1 MTQIVRILPVVILA
15 LAVLLPAGLCP
26 AAAEDTGASPADAVI
41 PAAAVFHAAKSPCP
55 VYNIEA
61 RLDAARKVMHAAQ
74 TVTWVN
80 PGPSPVEELVFHI
93 YPNRR
98 YSKEEQDFM
107 CRFGGY
113 FKVNPYP
120 AGFPGRAMD
129 IAGVEINGRALA
141 HEISGEDR
149 TLLKV
154 RLPAPLAAGEAVTV
168 AMRYTLYLPH
178 AYGRYGWHDNI
189 IKLSRWYPALA
200 VYQDGQWNT
209 APFFPFHRPF
219 FSESARYD
227 VSLEVA
233 KEYTVIH
240 TGRERG
246 EEAAGANKKLFF
258 TTELP
263 AREFTLAM
271 SPDFRLAEDTAD
283 GITIRSYYL
292 PGREAAARLALADAR
307 DLMRYY
313 SGLFGPLPD
322 TEFSIAPV
330 HLGYG
335 GEQMGNMIFLDTRV
349 YDLPGFLHRYFDFL
363 VAHEAGHL
371 WFYNLVGMDEF
382 SQMWLEEGVN
392 SYFISEHLASKY
404 GEDAQVPDYPAW
416 MGGLEGVLPRLTFK
430 KTRDFRYRMLA
441 RSGIDHPVVDNLS
454 GFQEPSSIFSLTYGK
469 GSRVVVMLRY
479 YLGEEKFAKVFKRV
493 FQEYRFA
500 NLKME
505 DFIRIC
511 EEESGRPLRW
521 FFEEWLYKS
530 GRMDPAVVRA
540 GGRSVTLRN
549 RGGVQSPVPVEV
561 TLTDGSRETFVWDM
575 ARVEETITLDGAAAV
590 KSAAIDPDGIFL
602 DVDRVNNHWP
612 RKFNFKPVPFYWG
625 LYDIPLFLPDDGY
638 NIVVGPDMADS
649 GIGVKASLQ
658 KPYDWITYAG
668 TSYEFGEQLHHSRFG
683 VQRRHVFSTM
693 ASAGFELA
701 NVHDLDDGAEDL
713 ASGKLYLRQE
723 LWPAAYGLLEDND
736 HWTLYLVRNQRLSGR
751 HDMTVPQEEDRQRD
765 YSRREEAIVG
775 AALHINR
782 AGPYPDPRQ
791 GWKLD
796 TSFES
801 AGHFL
806 GAGQYFYRSDAAFTV
821 IQPVTPETRV
831 AGRIKIGLG
840 YPDNKELFYLGG
852 MDGLRGYKR
861 KDVRGANVLMVNLEY
876 RFPLVPDARLSVADH
891 LLGLES
897 LGGVV
902 FFDGGKAWMGD
913 FSEPGF
919 KKDAGAG
926 LRFKINIGSFLEQA
940 LVRLDVAHALG
951 EAKQDT
957 RFWLGV
963 SHAF

>member
-1 MTQIVRILPVVILA
+1 MKHCFRFLFFVIPA
-15 LAVLLPAGLCP
+15 LLWAAAGLCP
-26 AAAEDTGASPADAVI
+26 ASAEDTGASPVEPAI
-41 PAAAVFHAAKSPCP
+41 PAAAASYAVKGTGP
-55 VYNIEA
+55 VYKIEA
-61 RLDAARKVMHAAQ
+61 RLDAAQKSVRAAQ
-74 TVTWVN
+74 TVTWTN
-80 PGPSPVEELVFHI
+80 PGPSAVDELVFHI

-107 CRFGGY
+107 YRFGGY

-120 AGFPGRAMD
+120 DGFPARAMD
-129 IAGVEINGRALA
+129 IAAVEINGQALA

-154 RLPAPLAAGEAVTV
+154 RLPAPLAAGETVTV
-168 AMRYTLYLPH
+168 DMLYTLYLPH
-178 AYGRYGWHDNI
+178 AYGRYGWHDTI
-189 IKLSRWYPALA
+189 IKLSRWYPVLA
-200 VYQDGQWNT
+200 VYQEGKWNT

-219 FSESARYD
+219 FSESARYE
-227 VSLEVA
+227 VSLEA
-233 KEYTVIH
+233 PPEYTVIH
-240 TGRERG
+240 TGQKVR

-258 TTELP
+258 KTELP
-263 AREFTLAM
+263 VREFTLAM
-271 SPDFRLAEDTAD
+271 SPDYRLVEDTA
-283 GITIRSYYL
+283 GGVTIKSYYL
-292 PGREAAARLALADAR
+292 PGEEAAARLALADAR

-322 TEFSIAPV
+322 TDFSIAPV

-349 YDLPGFLHRYFDFL
+349 YALPRFLHRYFDFL
-363 VAHEAGHL
+363 VSHETGHL

-392 SYFISEHLASKY
+392 SYFVSEYLASKY
-404 GEDAQVPDYPAW
+404 GEDAQVPDYPSW
-416 MGGLEGVLPRLTFK
+416 MGMAESVLPRLTFK

-441 RSGIDHPVVDNLS
+441 QSGIDHPVVDNLS

-469 GSRVVVMLRY
+469 GSRVVAMLRH

-511 EEESGRPLRW
+511 EEESGQNLRW
-521 FFEEWLYKS
+521 FFDQWLYKG
-530 GRMDPAVVRA
+530 GRMDAAVVKA
-540 GGRSVTLRN
+540 GGRTVTLKN
-549 RGGVQSPVPVEV
+549 QGEVQSPVPVEM
-561 TLTDGSRETFVWDM
+561 TLADGSRETFVWDM
-575 ARVEETITLDGAAAV
+575 ARAEDTITFDGAAV
-590 KSAAIDPDGIFL
+590 ESSVIDPDGIFL
-602 DVDRVNNHWP
+602 DVDRVNNRWP
-612 RKFNFKPVPFYWG
+612 RKFNFRPVPFYWG

-668 TSYEFGEQLHHSRFG
+668 TSYEFGEELHHSRFG
-683 VQRRHVFSTM
+683 AQRKHVFSTM
-693 ASAGFELA
+693 ASAGFEVA
-701 NVHDLDDGAEDL
+701 NVHDLDGGEEDL

-765 YSRREEAIVG
+765 YSRREEAITG

-782 AGPYPDPRQ
+782 TGPYPDPRQ

-806 GAGQYFYRSDAAFTV
+806 GAGQYFYRLDAAFTV
-821 IQPVTPETRV
+821 IQPVTSQTRV
-831 AGRIKIGLG
+831 AARIKAGWG

-861 KDVRGANVLMVNLEY
+861 KDVRGANVLMANLEY
-876 RFPLVPDARLSVADH
+876 RFPLLPAARLSVADN

-913 FSEPGF
+913 FSDPGF
-919 KKDAGAG
+919 KKNAGAG

-951 EAKQDT
+951 ESKQDT

>member
-1 MTQIVRILPVVILA
+1 MKQIARIFPVVILA
-15 LAVLLPAGLCP
+15 LTALLGPAGVCP
-26 AAAEDTGASPADAVI
+26 AAPAATSADTG
-41 PAAAVFHAAKSPCP
+41 KGRP
-55 VYNIEA
+55 VYKIQA
-61 RLDAARKVMHAAQ
+61 RLDADAKTLHAAQ

-80 PGPSPVEELVFHI
+80 PGPSSVDEIVFHI

-98 YSKEEQDFM
+98 YSKKEQDFM
-107 CRFGGY
+107 FRFGGY

-120 AGFPGRAMD
+120 DGFPGRAMD
-129 IAGVEINGRALA
+129 ILAVEEEGQALA
-141 HEISGEDR
+141 YEISGEDR

-154 RLPAPLAAGEAVTV
+154 RLPAPVAAGETV
-168 AMRYTLYLPH
+168 EVNLRYTLYLPH
-178 AYGRYGWHDNI
+178 AYGRYGWHDTI
-189 IKLSRWYPALA
+189 IKLSRWYPLIA
-200 VYQDGQWNT
+200 VYQEGTWNT

-219 FSESARYD
+219 FSESAFYE
-227 VSLEVA
+227 VSLEVPP
-233 KEYTVIH
+233 EYMVIH
-240 TGRERG
+240 TGQKAG
-246 EEAAGANKKLFF
+246 EEASGADKKLFF
-258 TTELP
+258 KTGLP
-263 AREFTLAM
+263 VREFTLAM
-271 SPDFRLAEDTAD
+271 SPDYQFVEDTA
-283 GITIRSYYL
+283 GGVTIKSYYL
-292 PGREAAARLALADAR
+292 PGQEAAARMALADAR
-307 DLMRYY
+307 DLARYY

-349 YDLPGFLHRYFDFL
+349 YSLPQFLHRYFDFL
-363 VAHEAGHL
+363 VSHETGHL

-392 SYFISEHLASKY
+392 SYFVSEYLASKY
-404 GEDAQVPDYPAW
+404 GEDAQVPDYPSW
-416 MGGLEGVLPRLTFK
+416 MMGLEGILPRLTFK
-430 KTRDFRYRMLA
+430 KTRDFRYRILA
-441 RSGIDHPVVDNLS
+441 QSGIDHPVVDNLS

-469 GSRVVVMLRY
+469 GSRVVAMLRY
-479 YLGEEKFAKVFKRV
+479 YLGEEKFAGVFKRV
-493 FQEYRFA
+493 FQEYRFV

-511 EEESGRPLRW
+511 EEESGQNLRW
-521 FFEEWLYKS
+521 FFGQWLYKG
-530 GRMDPAVVRA
+530 GRMDAAVVKA
-540 GGRSVTLRN
+540 GGRTVILRN
-549 RGGVQSPVPVEV
+549 LGEVQSPVPVEV
-561 TLTDGSRETFVWDM
+561 ARSDGSRETFMWDM
-575 ARVEETITLDGAAAV
+575 AQAEETITLDGAAAV
-590 KSAAIDPDGIFL
+590 KTVAIDPDGIFL
-602 DVDRVNNHWP
+602 DVDRVNNRWP

-638 NIVVGPDMADS
+638 NIVAGPDMADS
-649 GIGVKASLQ
+649 GFGVKASLQ

-683 VQRRHVFSTM
+683 AQRKHVFSSM
-693 ASAGFELA
+693 ASAGFEVA
-701 NVHDLDDGAEDL
+701 NVHDLDGGDEDL
-713 ASGKLYLRQE
+713 ASGKVYLRQE

-751 HDMTVPQEEDRQRD
+751 HDMVVPMEEDRQRD

-782 AGPYPDPRQ
+782 TGPYPDPRQ

-796 TSFES
+796 TFLES

-821 IQPVTPETRV
+821 IQPITPQTRV
-831 AGRIKIGLG
+831 AGRIKIGFG

-861 KDVRGANVLMVNLEY
+861 KDVRGANILVANLEY
-876 RFPLVPDARLSVADH
+876 RFPLVADARFSVADN
-891 LLGLES
+891 LLGVES

-902 FFDGGKAWMGD
+902 FFDGGKAWMDD